1 MPRGARE
8 KSQSGIYHIIV
19 RGINRQS
26 IFEDDEDR
34 QKLLQTLLVY
44 KEQCGYSIYAYC
56 FMGNHVHLLLKVGK
70 EPLEQI
76 MRRIGGSYVYWYNHK
91 YDRIGNLFQDR
102 FKSEPV
108 ETDAYFLTVLRYI
121 HQNPMKAGIEGDI
134 SNYEWSSYSEYV
146 NDRRLIDREE
156 VLGLLSGNHDK
167 AIREFIKFMD
177 EPNSSQ
183 CLDVK
188 EKKNRITDNEAK
200 RMIEEILKIK
210 PAMIRNEPIEKKEE
224 ILKEI
229 LRIEGIS
236 TRQLARITG
245 VSANL
250 VWRVSKEGGNNHE

>member
-34 QKLLQTLLVY
+34 QKLLQTLLGY
-44 KEQCGYSIYAYC
+44 KEQCGYTIYAYC

-76 MRRIGGSYVYWYNHK
+76 MRRIAGSYVYWYNHK
-91 YDRIGNLFQDR
+91 YERIGNLFQDR

-121 HQNPMKAGIEGDI
+121 HQNPMKAGIEDDI
-134 SNYEWSSYSEYV
+134 SKYEWSSYSEYV
-146 NDRRLIDREE
+146 GNRRLIDREE
-156 VLGLLSGNHDK
+156 VLGMFSNDHDR
-167 AIREFIKFMD
+167 AIHEFIKFMD
-177 EPNSSQ
+177 EPNSFQ
-183 CLDVK
+183 CLDIK
-188 EKKNRITDNEAK
+188 ENKRRISDEKAK
-200 RMIEEILKIK
+200 IMIEEILKIK
-210 PAMIRNEPIEKKEE
+210 PVMIQNEPLGRKKELIRE
-224 ILKEI
+224 MLK
-229 LRIEGIS
+229 IEGIS

-250 VWRVSKEGGNNHE
+250 VWRASKEYQ

>member
-1 MPRGARE
+1 MEMPRTARL

-34 QKLLQTLLVY
+34 EMLLQNLLRY
-44 KEQCGYSIYAYC
+44 KKQCEYSIYAYC
-56 FMGNHVHLLLKVGK
+56 FMGNHVHLLIKVGK

-108 ETDAYFLTVLRYI
+108 ETDSYFLTVLRYI
-121 HQNPMKAGIEGDI
+121 HQNPLKAGIEKDI
-134 SNYEWSSYSEYV
+134 SKYEWSSYNEYIG
-146 NDRRLIDREE
+146 NRRLIDAEE
-156 VLGLLSGNHDK
+156 VLGMFSENHYL
-167 AIREFIKFMD
+167 AIAEFIKFMHK
-177 EPNSSQ
+177 ESKAK
-183 CLDVK
+183 CLDMK
-188 EKKNRITDNEAK
+188 EKKRKITDDKAK
-200 RMIEEILKIK
+200 KMIEETLKIK
-210 PAMIRNEPIEKKEE
+210 PAMIRNETQEKKEE
-224 ILKEI
+224 ILREI
-229 LRIEGIS
+229 LKIEGIS

-250 VWRVSKEGGNNHE
+250 IWKLG

>member
-1 MPRGARE
+1 MPRTARL
-8 KSQSGIYHIIV
+8 KSESGIYHIIF

-34 QKLLQTLLVY
+34 EMLLQNLIKY
-44 KEQCGYSIYAYC
+44 KEKCGYNLYAYC

-121 HQNPMKAGIEGDI
+121 HQNPLKAGLVQDI
-134 SNYEWSSYSEYV
+134 SSYEWSSYNEYIG
-146 NDRRLIDREE
+146 NRRLIDAEE
-156 VLGLLSGNHDK
+156 ALGMFSDNHHL
-167 AIREFIKFMD
+167 ATAEFIKFMH
-177 EPNSSQ
+177 EKSKAE
-183 CLDVK
+183 CIDVK
-188 EKKNRITDNEAK
+188 EKKKRISDDKAK
-200 RMIEEILKIK
+200 KMIEEIFKIK
-210 PAMIRNEPIEKKEE
+210 PAMIRNESQEKQEE
-224 ILKEI
+224 ILREI
-229 LRIEGIS
+229 LKIEGIS

-250 VWRVSKEGGNNHE
+250 IWKMGRTMAKQ